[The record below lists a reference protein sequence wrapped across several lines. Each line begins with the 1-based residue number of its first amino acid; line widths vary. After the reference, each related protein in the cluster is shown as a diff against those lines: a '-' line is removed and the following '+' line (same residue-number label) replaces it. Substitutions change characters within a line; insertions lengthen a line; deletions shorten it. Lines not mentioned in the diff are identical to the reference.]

1 MDDSSDE
8 SSDESA
14 DDMANNSVPSESEM
28 DCPEAPP
35 RSTRLFT
42 SNSSNVDSDCE
53 LD

>member
-28 DCPEAPP
+28 ECPEAPDYSP
-35 RSTRLFT
+35 VTVAMLTQIAS
-42 SNSSNVDSDCE
+42 
-53 LD
+53 